1 MIKVL
6 LDTNVVIS
14 GLLYRG
20 KPFEILRLAEQ
31 GHIALCTTPRLFEEF
46 FAVVQRKKFSPR
58 LQELRLSPEALVAKF
73 ATLVRIVPL
82 NKQLSLL
89 TREQP
94 RDPSDAIVILSALSA
109 AVEVL
114 VSGDQDILDLK
125 EIRSVR
131 IVSPDE
137 FMETELWKSR

>member
-1 MIKVL
+1 MHHP
-6 LDTNVVIS
+6 
-14 GLLYRG
+14 GLL
-20 KPFEILRLAEQ
+20 
-31 GHIALCTTPRLFEEF
+31 EEF
-46 FAVVQRKKFSPR
+46 LAVVQRKKFSPR
-58 LQELRLSPEALVAKF
+58 LQELRLSSQALVAKF

-94 RDPSDAIVILSALSA
+94 RDPYDAIVILSALSA
-109 AVEVL
+109 GVEVL
-114 VSGDQDILDLK
+114 VSGDEDILDLK
-125 EIRSVR
+125 EIQSVR